1 MALPTPPNSLSV
13 TTPEHLPR
21 SGPDER
27 PFATR
32 VADCITGYVLPAGL
46 VLLLT
51 GMIWSGNRSL
61 YHQFFYWL
69 IALPAALLVA
79 VRRDTIAHLVRSP
92 IVVAFLVFATYAA
105 LSLSWSD
112 PDQAVTSLIKR
123 PLYVLLVFAGIVGLT
138 RYRYERLVQALTA
151 SAWIAVA
158 GAIVLLAGH
167 ALDGHGDR
175 LTGYGAF
182 GNPLLI
188 SHVFGFFL
196 VLWLAH
202 WTWQGRPF
210 APSVIVAVLALGALI
225 VATGSRTPLVALT
238 VTVAWLA
245 LLLGNRRGVMVLIA
259 YLAVAAI
266 VATGWSDLLAQR
278 GLSFRPQ
285 IWNETIRLIMDQ
297 PLAGHGYGNPLQIR
311 VEGLD
316 LTLSDPHNLAL
327 SVLYQCGAIGLVL
340 WISLY
345 ATALTTGWRL
355 RRDRAVF
362 IGSAPVVYGL
372 VAGLTEGGAFLSGPK
387 EHWFLVWIPLAL
399 LAAAGSRYEQHGK
412 A

>member
-1 MALPTPPNSLSV
+1 MRSTIDASLSRPVPERNSTPTPGASV
-13 TTPEHLPR
+13 SRRQRTIPR
-21 SGPDER
+21 S
-27 PFATR
+27 
-32 VADCITGYVLPAGL
+32 
-46 VLLLT
+46 
-51 GMIWSGNRSL
+51 
-61 YHQFFYWL
+61 
-69 IALPAALLVA
+69 
-79 VRRDTIAHLVRSP
+79 
-92 IVVAFLVFATYAA
+92 
-105 LSLSWSD
+105 
-112 PDQAVTSLIKR
+112 
-123 PLYVLLVFAGIVGLT
+123 
-138 RYRYERLVQALTA
+138 
-151 SAWIAVA
+151 
-158 GAIVLLAGH
+158 
-167 ALDGHGDR
+167 
-175 LTGYGAF
+175 
-182 GNPLLI
+182 
-188 SHVFGFFL
+188 
-196 VLWLAH
+196 
-202 WTWQGRPF
+202 
-210 APSVIVAVLALGALI
+210 PSVIVAVLALGALI